1 MSPTKFQ
8 NFNKTYDD
16 KSILQNSLY
25 NLLGYGI
32 PLLFAI
38 VLIPFLIKGLG
49 EERFGI
55 LSLAWVIIG
64 YFSFFDFGIG
74 KALTKIIAEKLG
86 QNKTE
91 EIPRYFWTA
100 FYLMLAIS
108 FIGAVVL
115 LFFISTIVNK
125 TFTISESMQ
134 KETLD
139 TFYILT
145 FSIPIVTTTAGI
157 RGLLEAYQ
165 KFGIINTI
173 RTFLG
178 VTSFLIPLLCLY
190 FTTSLFLI
198 VVFLIVVRI
207 IVWFLYLSQCFKMN
221 NELKSNFGFHSN
233 LIKPIFRLSGWMTVS
248 NITVPLIVYM
258 DRFLI
263 GALVSAVAIAY
274 YTTPY
279 EVVSKL
285 LVIPGA
291 ITGVLFPTFSANYAS
306 NPEFIKKIVLRAIKY
321 IFVILFPLVFVIIG
335 FSNEGLTLWLGKNF
349 ADESS
354 LILQFLAAGVLFN
367 SIAYIPFT
375 FLEGIGRPDIT
386 AKIQLAELPI
396 YLLLMW
402 IVIQK
407 AGINGA
413 ALVWFLR
420 MIVDALLLF
429 FFAKK
434 KLMVNVEIKFKLEHL
449 PFIIMAIVPCLIL
462 LIEAIIF
469 KMIFLLSVLLIFF
482 YLVWRYLLV
491 DEEKQFLVARIKR
504 LHS

>member
-1 MSPTKFQ
+1 MK
-8 NFNKTYDD
+8 DD
-16 KSILQNSLY
+16 KDIIHNYSGKLIAKNTIY

-38 VLIPFLIKGLG
+38 ALIPFLIKGLG

-74 KALTKIIAEKLG
+74 KALTKIIAEKIG

-91 EIPRYFWTA
+91 EIPQYFWTA
-100 FYLMLAIS
+100 FFLMLLIS

-115 LFFISTIVNK
+115 LFFISTIVYNI
-125 TFTISESMQ
+125 FTISESLQ
-134 KETLD
+134 KETLN

-145 FSIPIVTTTAGI
+145 LSIPIVTTTAGI

-165 KFGIINTI
+165 KFGIINSI

-178 VTSFLIPLLCLY
+178 ISSFLVPLFCLY
-190 FTTSLFLI
+190 ITTNLFWI
-198 VVFLIVVRI
+198 VVFLIVVRL
-207 IVWFLYLSQCFKMN
+207 IVWALYLIQCFKLN
-221 NELKSNFGFHSN
+221 KALKSNYGFHSE

-263 GALVSAVAIAY
+263 GALVSAAAIAY

-291 ITGVLFPTFSANYAS
+291 ITGVLFPTFSAQYSA
-306 NPEFIKKIVLRAIKY
+306 NPEFIKKIVLRSVKY
-321 IFVILFPLVFVIIG
+321 IFMILFPIVLLIIT
-335 FSNEGLTLWLGKNF
+335 FANEGLTLWLGKNF
-349 ADESS
+349 ADESF
-354 LILQFLAAGVLFN
+354 LILQFLATGVLLN

-386 AKIQLAELPI
+386 AKIQLAELPV

-402 IVIQK
+402 IIIQK

-413 ALVWFLR
+413 AFVWFLR

-434 KLMVNVEIKFKLEHL
+434 KLTINIEMKFELKHL
-449 PFIIMAIVPCLIL
+449 LFLLIIIVAFLIL
-462 LIEAIIF
+462 LIENTIF
-469 KMIFLLSVLLIFF
+469 KMIYLLTFLSLFS
-482 YLVWRYLLV
+482 YLVWKYLLA
-491 DEEKQFLVARIKR
+491 DDEKQFIFARLNR
-504 LHS
+504 FHT

>member
-1 MSPTKFQ
+1 LT
-8 NFNKTYDD
+8 NKNGLNIQYSGKLIAKNT
-16 KSILQNSLY
+16 IY
-25 NLLGYGI
+25 NLMGYGI
-32 PLLFAI
+32 PLVFAI
-38 VLIPFLIKGLG
+38 AIIPFLIKGLG

-55 LSLAWVIIG
+55 LSLAWVVIG

-86 QNKTE
+86 QNRTE
-91 EIPRYFWTA
+91 EITKYFWTA
-100 FYLMLAIS
+100 FFLMLAIS
-108 FIGAVVL
+108 FIVAIVL
-115 LFFISTIVNK
+115 LFFVSTIVYK
-125 TFTISESMQ
+125 IFTISESIQ
-134 KETLD
+134 EETLY
-139 TFYILT
+139 TFYILAL
-145 FSIPIVTTTAGI
+145 SIPIVTTTAGI

-178 VTSFLIPLLCLY
+178 VSTFLIPVLCLF
-190 FTTSLFLI
+190 FTTSLFWI
-198 VVFLIVVRI
+198 VVFLIGIRI
-207 IVWFLYLSQCFKMN
+207 TVWVLYLLQCFKLN
-221 NELKSNFGFHSN
+221 KELKSHLGFNSE
-233 LIKPIFRLSGWMTVS
+233 LIKPIFKLSGWMTVS
-248 NITVPLIVYM
+248 NVTVPLIVYM

-263 GALVSAVAIAY
+263 GALISAAAIAY

-291 ITGVLFPTFSANYAS
+291 ITGVLFPTFSANYS
-306 NPEFIKKIVLRAIKY
+306 TNPEFIKKIVLRAIKY
-321 IFVILFPLVFVIIG
+321 IFMILFPIVLVIIT
-335 FSNEGLTLWLGKNF
+335 FSNEGLTLWLGQNF
-349 ADESS
+349 ADEST

-386 AKIQLAELPI
+386 AKLQLAELPI
-396 YLLLMW
+396 YLFLMW

-434 KLMVNVEIKFKLEHL
+434 NLMINLEMKFKLEHL
-449 PFIIMAIVPCLIL
+449 LFSLVIVVSFLIFL
-462 LIEAIIF
+462 LEGTML
-469 KMIFLLSVLLIFF
+469 KMFYLLSVLLIFF
-482 YLVWRYLLV
+482 FLVWRYLLV
-491 DEEKQFLVARIKR
+491 DDEKQFLVARIKR

>member
-1 MSPTKFQ
+1 LKE
-8 NFNKTYDD
+8 NKDLNIPYSGKLIAKNT
-16 KSILQNSLY
+16 IY

-32 PLLFAI
+32 PLIFAI

-55 LSLAWVIIG
+55 LSLAWVVIG

-100 FYLMLAIS
+100 FFLMLAIS

-115 LFFISTIVNK
+115 LFFISTIVYK
-125 TFTISESMQ
+125 IFTISESLQ
-134 KETLD
+134 EETLY

-145 FSIPIVTTTAGI
+145 LSIPIVTTTAGI

-178 VTSFLIPLLCLY
+178 VSSFLIPVLCLY
-190 FTTSLFLI
+190 FTTSLFWI
-198 VVFLIVVRI
+198 VVFLVGIRI
-207 IVWFLYLSQCFKMN
+207 IVWVLYLVQCFKLN
-221 NELKSNFGFHSN
+221 RELRSHLGFNSE

-263 GALVSAVAIAY
+263 GALISAAAIAY

-291 ITGVLFPTFSANYAS
+291 ITGVLFPTFSANYSS

-321 IFVILFPLVFVIIG
+321 IFVILFPIVFIIIS

-386 AKIQLAELPI
+386 AKIQLAELPV
-396 YLLLMW
+396 YLFLMW

-413 ALVWFLR
+413 ALIWFLR

-434 KLMVNVEIKFKLEHL
+434 KLMVNLEIKFKPEHL
-449 PFIIMAIVPCLIL
+449 LFIILIAVPFLIF
-462 LIEAIIF
+462 LIEGTML
-469 KMIFLLSVLLIFF
+469 KMIFLLSFLSLFLF
-482 YLVWRYLLV
+482 LTWRYLLA
-491 DEEKQFLVARIKR
+491 DDEKQFVVARLKK
-504 LHS
+504 LQS